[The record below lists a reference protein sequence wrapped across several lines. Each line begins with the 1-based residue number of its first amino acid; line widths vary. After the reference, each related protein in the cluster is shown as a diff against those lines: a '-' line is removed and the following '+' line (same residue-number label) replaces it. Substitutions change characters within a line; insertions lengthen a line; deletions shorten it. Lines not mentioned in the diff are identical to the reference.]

1 MNSATPATL
10 FVSHPKSEAGN
21 VMSDAQAFTGLRSTD
36 RAVREEILHRAYA
49 LWESEGHPE
58 GRDLVHW
65 TQAETDVLESRR

>member
-1 MNSATPATL
+1 
-10 FVSHPKSEAGN
+10 
-21 VMSDAQAFTGLRSTD
+21 MSDAQAFTGLRSTD

>member
-1 MNSATPATL
+1 MNSVTPVSP
-10 FVSHPKSEAGN
+10 FISHPKSEVGN
-21 VMSDAQAFTGLRSTD
+21 LISNAQAFTGLRSTN

-65 TQAETDVLESRR
+65 TQAETDVLESPR